1 MLSTKSHFLAESL
14 HKVLDREGSILD
26 ILEVYGAVKTKKKLA
41 KVYKYMLDEY
51 DYLPNEI
58 IGERYSLNEL
68 CAVAATEKYIRE
80 PNERNKEE
88 RDKFYKLIAYPLP
101 V

>member
-1 MLSTKSHFLAESL
+1 MLSTKSRFLAESL
-14 HKVLDREGSILD
+14 HEVLYKEGSILD
-26 ILEVYGAVKTKKKLA
+26 LLEVYSAVKNKKKLA
-41 KVYKYMLDEY
+41 KVYRYLLDEY

-80 PNERNKEE
+80 PNERNKKE
-88 RDKFYKLIAYPLP
+88 RDKFYKLVSYPIP
-101 V
+101 A